1 MECFLGLAAVLS
13 IAIGCMIIAEILCPS
28 VGLDRQPSSAD
39 QRAAEEADAQ
49 ATYEAL
55 SREIERT
62 ARDIA
67 RQCEG
72 RR

>member
-1 MECFLGLAAVLS
+1 MEFVLGLAALL
-13 IAIGCMIIAEILCPS
+13 AIVIPCIIIAEILCRRLE
-28 VGLDRQPSSAD
+28 LDRQQPSAD

-67 RQCEG
+67 KQCEG